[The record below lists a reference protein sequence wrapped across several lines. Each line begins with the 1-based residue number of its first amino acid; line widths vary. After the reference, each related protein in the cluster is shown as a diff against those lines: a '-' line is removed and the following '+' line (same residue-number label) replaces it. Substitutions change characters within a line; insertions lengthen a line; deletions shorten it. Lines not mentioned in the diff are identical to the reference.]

1 MEVILR
7 KTTCFGRYGL
17 QNAVESVG
25 SAALA
30 KDDLMALQPML
41 IPILLWAVLLFGG
54 FVFGKLWTDRTR
66 RMPVWTRMASSLTL
80 VAAAWWIY
88 TLESTATVYTLP
100 AALGM
105 TFGFL
110 GDLFMARLIR
120 FSQHVLGGIGSFGI
134 GHIFYVIG
142 FLGTANLLGL
152 TLSPIPVVIWWVIG
166 AVGWWI
172 AVWRGV
178 TERTPMHMAALP
190 YALLLSST
198 AGFAT
203 SMAVADA
210 RFIPLAVG
218 AALFLLSDLLLA
230 ARLFRNVFF
239 PLVDDVVWLT
249 YGPAQMLIVFSSLS
263 VLSALQ

>member
-1 MEVILR
+1 MPLLL
-7 KTTCFGRYGL
+7 TL
-17 QNAVESVG
+17 LPVG
-25 SAALA
+25 
-30 KDDLMALQPML
+30 
-41 IPILLWAVLLFGG
+41 LWALLLFGG
-54 FVFGKLWTDRTR
+54 FVFGKLWVDRTR

-80 VAAAWWIY
+80 VAAAWGIY
-88 TLESTATVYTLP
+88 LYTRTLAASTFTLP
-100 AALGM
+100 IAVGM

-110 GDLFMARLIR
+110 GDLFMARLIP

-134 GHIFYVIG
+134 GHVFYVIG

-152 TLSPIPVVIWWVIG
+152 TLSPLPVVVWWVIG

-172 AVWRGV
+172 AVWRGAV
-178 TERTPMHMAALP
+178 ERTPMHSAALP

-210 RFIPLAVG
+210 RFVPLAVG

-239 PLVDDVVWLT
+239 PLIDDVVWLT

-263 VLSALQ
+263 VLSAVQ